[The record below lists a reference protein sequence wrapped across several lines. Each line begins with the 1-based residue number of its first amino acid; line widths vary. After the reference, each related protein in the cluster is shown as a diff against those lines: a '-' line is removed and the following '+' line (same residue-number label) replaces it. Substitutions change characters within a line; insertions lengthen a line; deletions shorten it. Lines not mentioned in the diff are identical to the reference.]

1 MKSKKI
7 ALVALSLVNLL
18 AYSQENIIELPL
30 TGQNGHGPFSLWY
43 VATMSP
49 ISENNG
55 AWQKISK
62 FPEGLTDIKYGYI
75 ETNDLQDT
83 INPSTTSVK
92 NKIAFAYGKDS
103 EGNIKV
109 AVDTNNNNDLSDD
122 NIFTPIDYSVNH
134 PSEVEKL
141 TNYAVNVSFETF
153 VHNKIVTV
161 TVPLFVYYNS
171 RNDNLFYHFW
181 QHSTTQLKGQ
191 HIAVSSGRFTNF
203 TYKYLELTLLP
214 NDLNAIKIVEEKDIY
229 KKNEYI
235 EIEDEIYKILG
246 VNTNRNTL
254 VLEKNDLPKTQ
265 LFSNQIGYKS
275 HLFQGEDIASGTKI
289 SLENYKGK
297 YVLLDFWGEWC
308 KPCIEELPN
317 LKELYSKTDRTK
329 FEMIGIAAYSTYEG
343 IKKLIDQHGIAW
355 PQISSDAIVA
365 TYGINVFPT
374 TILLDIDGVVIAKNL
389 GGNRL
394 EEKILNLI
402 KE

>member
-7 ALVALSLVNLL
+7 ALVTLSLVNLL

-30 TGQNGHGPFSLWY
+30 TAQNGHGPFSLWY

-49 ISENNG
+49 ISENNDT
-55 AWQKISK
+55 WQKISK

-83 INPSTTSVK
+83 INPSTMSVK

-103 EGNIKV
+103 EGNIKI

-122 NIFTPIDYSVNH
+122 KIFTPIDYSVSH

-141 TNYAVNVSFETF
+141 TNYAVNASFETI
-153 VHNKIVTV
+153 VHNQIVTV
-161 TVPLFVYYNS
+161 TVPLFVYYS
-171 RNDNLFYHFW
+171 NDKLLYHFW

-191 HIAVSSGRFTNF
+191 DIAVSSGRFTNF
-203 TYKYLELTLLP
+203 TYKYLELALLP
-214 NDLNAIKIVEEKDIY
+214 NDLKNIKKDIFN
-229 KKNEYI
+229 KNEYI

-254 VLEKNDLPKTQ
+254 VLEKIDLPQ
-265 LFSNQIGYKS
+265 MQIFSNQIGYKS
-275 HLFQGEDIASGTKI
+275 HLFHGEDIISGTEI

-308 KPCIEELPN
+308 KPCIEELPH

-329 FEMIGIAAYSTYEG
+329 FEMIGIAAYSTNEG
-343 IKKLIDQHGIAW
+343 IKKLIDQYGIEW
-355 PQISSDAIVA
+355 PQISSNAVVA
-365 TYGINVFPT
+365 TYGIGMFPT
-374 TILLDIDGVVIAKNL
+374 TILLDTDGVVIAKNL
-389 GGNRL
+389 GGKRL